1 MKILSFIF
9 LGLGFIFLALFCKER
24 VKAFSPK
31 AVVLKSLASAAF
43 MGIAISALFASVAGT
58 NNTLG
63 FFVIFGLLFGL
74 FGDIWLDLKWVYPN
88 DNKIWTFSGF
98 YVFAVQHVLIVIGL
112 FLNFIIERGPKFILV
127 SIIMIVVGV
136 AAGALNVLFLEKPMK
151 LNYGEYKKV
160 SGFYGGILISMPLLL
175 GALAIMTKFHYA
187 AIDFMFFGEVFFLI
201 SDLILS
207 GTYFGEGKDRPID
220 VITNHATYY
229 IGQFLI
235 ALSLLFI

>member
-9 LGLGFIFLALFCKER
+9 LGIGLVFLALFCKER
-24 VKAFSPK
+24 VKAPSPK
-31 AVVLKSLASAAF
+31 AVIYKSLASAAF
-43 MGIAISALFASVAGT
+43 IGIATSALFASVAGT
-58 NNTLG
+58 SNTLG

-74 FGDIWLDLKWVYPN
+74 FGDIWLDLKFVYPA
-88 DNKIWTFSGF
+88 DNNIWTFSGF
-98 YVFAVQHVLIVIGL
+98 YVFAVQHVLIMIGL
-112 FLNFIIERGPKFILV
+112 FLNFIIPRGSQFILV
-127 SIIMIVVGV
+127 SVIMIVVGI

-151 LNYGEYKKV
+151 LNYGAYKKV

-187 AIDFMFFGEVFFLI
+187 AIDFMFFGEIFFLI

-207 GTYFGEGKDRPID
+207 GTYFGEGKNRPVD

-229 IGQFLI
+229 IGQYLI